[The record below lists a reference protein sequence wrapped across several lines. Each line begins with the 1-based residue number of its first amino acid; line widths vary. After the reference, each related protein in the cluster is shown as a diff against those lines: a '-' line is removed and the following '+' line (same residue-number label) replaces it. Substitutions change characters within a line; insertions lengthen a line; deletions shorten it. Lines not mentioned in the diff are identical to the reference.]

1 VGLLFESS
9 HKAPCLCQGRVEII
23 DTKEQE
29 EAVARLGVI
38 GARQGGMLVGTPLV
52 ETGQDRSI
60 RVEDLPEVVMGGSRQ
75 RQPSSDW
82 YHLKLPGTSRTPMIV
97 HVRFMGSLLRPS
109 PKWAA

>member
-1 VGLLFESS
+1 MGLLFE
-9 HKAPCLCQGRVEII
+9 PRYERPRPWQGHVEII

-52 ETGQDRSI
+52 EAEQDRSI
-60 RVEDLPEVVMGGSRQ
+60 RVEDFPEVVMGGTVSGR
-75 RQPSSDW
+75 PSSDW
-82 YHLKLPGTSRTPMIV
+82 YHLKLPGTSRTPIIV

-109 PKWAA
+109 HKWAA